1 MAPKTPT
8 KSKTTSATP
17 TATAPAKN
25 TNPDLQLAKRPAASK
40 KRATATS
47 TALTVASAVVAPT
60 AKFAGFRDPCI
71 ADMVHR
77 SGGTIIKGDLYPA
90 ARARA
95 DEHMLG
101 IIKRVAAYS
110 DGGIIKAAHML
121 QATCDGYRR
130 RGAYFAGIAN

>member
-40 KRATATS
+40 KRALAVAS
-47 TALTVASAVVAPT
+47 AVASAVVAPT

>member
-8 KSKTTSATP
+8 KSKTAAAP

-25 TNPDLQLAKRPAASK
+25 TNPNLQLAKRPAPSN
-40 KRATATS
+40 KRAPSSRA
-47 TALTVASAVVAPT
+47 ASAA
-60 AKFAGFRDPCI
+60 ASAAEKFAGIRLACI
-71 ADMVHR
+71 KHMIRR
-77 SGGTIIKGDLYPA
+77 SGGISTKHDLPPLVQ
-90 ARARA
+90 ARF
-95 DEHMLG
+95 DELMLA

-130 RGAYFAGIAN
+130 RGAYYASITN